1 MKQLKHILLLAGI
14 ISLASCSFLDMEPQD
29 FLAPSQYYKT
39 EADLETALTG
49 VYSTLHDGALY
60 KNYMLGRLGLDA
72 DLGYDNRDGDVG
84 TSSQYLTA
92 ASDVKVEGFWQS
104 LYKGINN
111 ANRLLAE
118 VDNPDIDIAQTRRDE
133 IKGEALFLRSYYYF
147 LLVSS
152 FGDVPLILIPKEK
165 ATKEELNIPRTP
177 SKKVYEQIIGDMETA
192 TDLVPKLDVLGY
204 GGRVSESAVWGIL
217 ARVHLYMAGEPLKET
232 SHYEDARDC
241 ALKVMGLGFH
251 ELNPDFQQ
259 IFKNYAQDLYDIKES
274 IWEVEFYGNGSGLY
288 ATLGGYVGGNNGIRN
303 STDTNNSIGY
313 TYDYINAT
321 QYAYKVYKDGDLRRD
336 FTIAP
341 FKYNWGTKVEEGQE
355 VPKTYWKS
363 TELFN
368 RNCGKFRRE
377 FETLLPKHRSY
388 TPTNFPLLRYAD
400 VLLMYA
406 EAENEV
412 NQGPTSEAYAAV
424 NQVVRR
430 GYGKPVNTPDG
441 SVDWS
446 GMDYTEFREE
456 IQRERAREL
465 AYESLRKG
473 DLIRWGI
480 FLTQMKDCLA
490 DANKAPSF
498 GNLKHAKATFG
509 NVTARD
515 VLWPIPSYEM
525 ALNTNLKQ
533 NPGW

>member
-1 MKQLKHILLLAGI
+1 MQFPGH
-14 ISLASCSFLDMEPQD
+14 ETQD

-118 VDNPDIDIAQTRRDE
+118 VGMPISTSPKPGGTRSRAKRFSCAVTT
-133 IKGEALFLRSYYYF
+133 ISC
-147 LLVSS
+147 SS
-152 FGDVPLILIPKEK
+152 QFRRCPLILIPKEK

-217 ARVHLYMAGEPLKET
+217 ARVHMAGEPLKET

-288 ATLGGYVGGNNGIRN
+288 ASTGRLCRRQQRNPQFDRYEQQYRIHLRLYQRYTICLQGLQRRRPAPRLHDRTFQIQLGHEG
-303 STDTNNSIGY
+303 
-313 TYDYINAT
+313 
-321 QYAYKVYKDGDLRRD
+321 RRD
-336 FTIAP
+336 
-341 FKYNWGTKVEEGQE
+341 GSSR
-355 VPKTYWKS
+355 KTYWKS

-377 FETLLPKHRSY
+377 FETLLPKRRS

-412 NQGPTSEAYAAV
+412 NQDLVEAYAAV

-465 AYESLRKG
+465 AYQSLRKG

-498 GNLKHAKATFG
+498 GDLKHAKATFG

-515 VLWPIPSYEM
+515 VLWPTPSYEM

>member
-118 VDNPDIDIAQTRRDE
+118 VDNADIDIAQTRRDE

-204 GGRVSESAVWGIL
+204 GGRVSEYEVWGIL
-217 ARVHLYMAGEPLKET
+217 ARVHLYMAGQPLEET
-232 SHYEDARDC
+232 SHYEDC
-241 ALKVMGLGFH
+241 L
-251 ELNPDFQQ
+251 
-259 IFKNYAQDLYDIKES
+259 LY
-274 IWEVEFYGNGSGLY
+274 
-288 ATLGGYVGGNNGIRN
+288 T
-303 STDTNNSIGY
+303 ST
-313 TYDYINAT
+313 
-321 QYAYKVYKDGDLRRD
+321 R
-336 FTIAP
+336 
-341 FKYNWGTKVEEGQE
+341 
-355 VPKTYWKS
+355 
-363 TELFN
+363 
-368 RNCGKFRRE
+368 
-377 FETLLPKHRSY
+377 
-388 TPTNFPLLRYAD
+388 
-400 VLLMYA
+400 
-406 EAENEV
+406 
-412 NQGPTSEAYAAV
+412 
-424 NQVVRR
+424 
-430 GYGKPVNTPDG
+430 
-441 SVDWS
+441 
-446 GMDYTEFREE
+446 
-456 IQRERAREL
+456 QR
-465 AYESLRKG
+465 
-473 DLIRWGI
+473 
-480 FLTQMKDCLA
+480 
-490 DANKAPSF
+490 
-498 GNLKHAKATFG
+498 H
-509 NVTARD
+509 
-515 VLWPIPSYEM
+515 
-525 ALNTNLKQ
+525 
-533 NPGW
+533 